1 MKRVHLTILIV
12 FLLLTSCNE
21 VNIDDNNIEIIKVEH
36 SDAEI
41 INHID
46 FFENVEYTILETSQ
60 NSIIHNIDRLYF
72 FEDEIFILDK
82 KQKTIFVFALDGRY
96 IRKIGRIG
104 RGPEEHMQIGDF
116 SIDEEN
122 KEIIASMEIPK
133 MVYRYDLSGNFIN
146 SFKVN
151 DCYGAHVSVIG
162 HKIVL
167 AGVNEKL
174 KYVIHEYDKFTG
186 VFLKSTFEKCRNSYN
201 YPMISG
207 MKPTLVKS
215 NRSYFNQPL
224 DRTVIF
230 LDDEVNKSKYLIDFG
245 KGNLP
250 NCINNELINFD
261 IIGYCFKNN
270 YKTLINGFRENDTY
284 IFFRFEPISF
294 VLYNKETKDTK
305 VFSQIEDSN
314 IGVSIYD
321 IFPHDGSFNGIVSI
335 MEPMRII
342 FRAEL
347 LERSNIEISDSVLYQ
362 LRDLVS
368 ESDNPILLRYSFR

>member
-1 MKRVHLTILIV
+1 MIFNYLTVL
-12 FLLLTSCNE
+12 SCT
-21 VNIDDNNIEIIKVEH
+21 K
-36 SDAEI
+36 
-41 INHID
+41 
-46 FFENVEYTILETSQ
+46 
-60 NSIIHNIDRLYF
+60 
-72 FEDEIFILDK
+72 K
-82 KQKTIFVFALDGRY
+82 KQITIFVFAWDGRF
-96 IRKIGRIG
+96 IRKIGNIG
-104 RGPEEHMQIGDF
+104 RGPGEHMQIGDF

-122 KEIIASMEIPK
+122 HEIIVSMEIPK
-133 MVYRYDLSGNFIN
+133 EVYRYDLSGNFKN

-151 DCYGAHVSVIG
+151 DCYGAHIAVIG

-174 KYVIHEYDKFTG
+174 KYVIHEYDKSTG
-186 VFLKSTFEKCRNSYN
+186 LFLKSTFEKCRNSYN
-201 YPMISG
+201 YPMIRG

-215 NRSYFNQPL
+215 NQSYYNQPL
-224 DRTVIF
+224 DRTIISF
-230 LDDEVNKSKYLIDFG
+230 DEVVNKSKYLIDFG

-250 NCINNELINFD
+250 QCINNELIDFD
-261 IIGYCFKNN
+261 IIGYCFENN

-284 IFFRFEPISF
+284 ISFRFEPISF

-314 IGVSIYD
+314 IGVTIYD

-347 LERSNIEISDSVLYQ
+347 LEKNNIEISDSVLYQ